1 MDVTLYQ
8 LLPTA
13 TSARLL
19 IMLDQGSDKLEM
31 RIRELERELE
41 DLKVNCKTQIEKSLS
56 RYKRVIDSTSE
67 GYLELDRY
75 SNITS
80 CNETFLTLIG
90 RDRQDVVDKPIES
103 LYIKDSVFVHFANR
117 HHLNFEA
124 DFHTVGGGT
133 IPLLCKRSMIRDQE
147 DEPIGHFVFLTDLT
161 EIKNTLDDLQQA
173 QFRYRTMYRN
183 AVQGMYQATLDGR
196 LLRANPAFA
205 KTFGFETTSEMLNHP
220 GGLQGFYKN
229 AEDREALL
237 AALKRTHLVRNFEA
251 EMLRPDGKTVWA
263 LISAR
268 LAEGTDGET
277 FIEGI
282 LIDNTEK
289 RDAEEKLRK
298 SRERFRYLADHDS
311 LTDLYN
317 TRYLYRSLDRLISE
331 SDESGKPFSLVFLDM
346 DNFKRIVDTHGH
358 LNGSQALREVAKT
371 FQENLTEPAFG
382 VAYGGD
388 EFVLV
393 LPGFGKEQALA
404 RAQQIR
410 ACMKETT
417 YLTGKGLEVHLS
429 ASFGIATYP
438 DDAEDRESLLALA
451 DEAMFRI
458 KSRGKDAVGITPD

>member
-1 MDVTLYQ
+1 
-8 LLPTA
+8 
-13 TSARLL
+13 
-19 IMLDQGSDKLEM
+19 MLEQGADKLET
-31 RIRELERELE
+31 RVRELEQELE
-41 DLKVNCKTQIEKSLS
+41 DLKINCKTQIEKSLS
-56 RYKRVIDSTSE
+56 RYKRVIDFTSE

-75 SNITS
+75 SNVIS
-80 CNETFLTLIG
+80 CNETFLNLLG
-90 RDRQDVVDKPIES
+90 RDRDDVVDKPIED

-124 DFHTVGGGT
+124 DFYRDGGGT

-205 KTFGFETTSEMLNHP
+205 NTFGFETTSEMLNHP
-220 GGLQGFYKN
+220 TGVEGFYKN
-229 AEDREALL
+229 IEDREALL
-237 AALKRTHLVRNFEA
+237 AALRAQQLVRNFEV
-251 EMLRPDGKTVWA
+251 EMVRPDGKTVWA

-268 LAEGTDGET
+268 LAEGSDGKT
-277 FIEGI
+277 IIEGI
-282 LIDNTEK
+282 LIDNSEK

-298 SRERFRYLADHDS
+298 SRERFRYLANHDS

-317 TRYLYRSLDRLISE
+317 TRYLYKTLDRLISD
-331 SDESGKPFSLVFLDM
+331 SDETAEPFSLVFLDM
-346 DNFKRIVDTHGH
+346 DNFKLIVDTHGH
-358 LNGSQALREVAKT
+358 LNGSQALREVAAT
-371 FQENLTEPAFG
+371 FRENLTEPAFG

-404 RAQQIR
+404 QAKRIR
-410 ACMKETT
+410 ARMKETT
-417 YLTGKGLEVHLS
+417 YLKGKGLEVRMS

-438 DDAEDRESLLALA
+438 DDAQDRESLLALA

>member
-1 MDVTLYQ
+1 
-8 LLPTA
+8 
-13 TSARLL
+13 
-19 IMLDQGSDKLEM
+19 M
-31 RIRELERELE
+31 RIRELEQELE
-41 DLKVNCKTQIEKSLS
+41 DLKINCKTQIEKSLS

-75 SNITS
+75 SNVTS
-80 CNETFLTLIG
+80 CNETFLALIG
-90 RDRQDVVDKPIES
+90 RDRDEVVDKPIEN

-124 DFHTVGGGT
+124 DFHKDGGGT

-147 DEPIGHFVFLTDLT
+147 DEPVGHFVFLTDLT

-205 KTFGFETTSEMLNHP
+205 ATFGFETTSEMLNHP
-220 GGLQGFYKN
+220 GGVQGFYKN
-229 AEDREALL
+229 GTDREALL
-237 AALKRTHLVRNFEA
+237 AALKAKHVVRNFEA
-251 EMLRPDGKTVWA
+251 EMIRPDGRTVWA

-268 LAEGTDGET
+268 LAEGSDGQT
-277 FIEGI
+277 IIEGI

-298 SRERFRYLADHDS
+298 SRERFRYLANHDS
-311 LTDLYN
+311 LTDLFN
-317 TRYLYRSLDRLISE
+317 TRYLYKSLDRLISDSE
-331 SDESGKPFSLVFLDM
+331 ESGTPFSLVFLDM
-346 DNFKRIVDTHGH
+346 DNYKRIVDTHGH

-371 FQENLTEPAFG
+371 FQDNLIEPAFG

-393 LPGFGKEQALA
+393 LPGFGREEALA
-404 RAQQIR
+404 QAQRIR

-417 YLTGKGLEVHLS
+417 YLTGKGLAVRMS

-458 KSRGKDAVGITPD
+458 KSRGKDAVGTPPD

>member
-1 MDVTLYQ
+1 
-8 LLPTA
+8 
-13 TSARLL
+13 
-19 IMLDQGSDKLEM
+19 MLEQGSDKLEM
-31 RIRELERELE
+31 RIRELEQELE
-41 DLKVNCKTQIEKSLS
+41 DLKINCKTQIEKSLS
-56 RYKRVIDSTSE
+56 RYKRVIDFTSE

-75 SNITS
+75 SNVIS
-80 CNETFLTLIG
+80 CNETFLNLIG
-90 RDRQDVVDKPIES
+90 RDREDVVDKSIED

-124 DFHTVGGGT
+124 DFYKDGGGT
-133 IPLLCKRSMIRDQE
+133 IPLLCKRSMIRDQD

-183 AVQGMYQATLDGR
+183 ALQGMYQATLDGR

-205 KTFGFETTSEMLNHP
+205 NTFGFETTAEMLNHP
-220 GGLQGFYKN
+220 TGVEGFYKN
-229 AEDREALL
+229 IEDREALL
-237 AALKRTHLVRNFEA
+237 AALRAQQVVRNFEV
-251 EMLRPDGKTVWA
+251 EMVRPDGRAVWA

-268 LAEGTDGET
+268 LTEGPDGKT
-277 FIEGI
+277 IIEGI

-289 RDAEEKLRK
+289 RVAEEKLRK
-298 SRERFRYLADHDS
+298 SRERFRYLANHDS
-311 LTDLYN
+311 LTDLFN
-317 TRYLYRSLDRLISE
+317 TRYLYKTLDRLISN
-331 SDESGKPFSLVFLDM
+331 SDETGEPFSLVFLDM
-346 DNFKRIVDTHGH
+346 DNFKVIVDTHGH
-358 LNGSQALREVAKT
+358 LNGSQALREVAAT
-371 FQENLTEPAFG
+371 FRENLSEPAFG

-393 LPGFGKEQALA
+393 LPGSGKEQALA
-404 RAQQIR
+404 QAQQIR
-410 ACMKETT
+410 ARMKETT
-417 YLTGKGLEVHLS
+417 YLTGKGLEVRMS

>member
-1 MDVTLYQ
+1 
-8 LLPTA
+8 
-13 TSARLL
+13 
-19 IMLDQGSDKLEM
+19 MLEQGADKLET
-31 RIRELERELE
+31 RIRELEQELE
-41 DLKVNCKTQIEKSLS
+41 DLRINCKTQIEKSLS
-56 RYKRVIDSTSE
+56 RYKRVIDFTSE

-75 SNITS
+75 SNVIS
-80 CNETFLTLIG
+80 CNETFLNLLG
-90 RDRQDVVDKPIES
+90 RDREDVVDRPIED

-124 DFHTVGGGT
+124 DFYRDGGGT
-133 IPLLCKRSMIRDQE
+133 IPLLCKRSMIRDQD

-161 EIKNTLDDLQQA
+161 EIKSTLDDLQQA

-205 KTFGFETTSEMLNHP
+205 NTFGFETTSEMLNHP
-220 GGLQGFYKN
+220 TGVEGFYKN
-229 AEDREALL
+229 IEDREALL
-237 AALKRTHLVRNFEA
+237 AALRAQQVVRNFEV
-251 EMLRPDGKTVWA
+251 EMVRPDGRAVSA

-268 LAEGTDGET
+268 LTEGPDGNT
-277 FIEGI
+277 IIEGI

-289 RDAEEKLRK
+289 RVAEEKLRK
-298 SRERFRYLADHDS
+298 SRERFRYLANHDS
-311 LTDLYN
+311 LTDLFN
-317 TRYLYRSLDRLISE
+317 TRYLYKTLDRLISD
-331 SDESGKPFSLVFLDM
+331 SDETGEPFSLVFLDM
-346 DNFKRIVDTHGH
+346 DNFKVIVDTHGH
-358 LNGSQALREVAKT
+358 LNGSQALREVAAT
-371 FQENLTEPAFG
+371 FRENLSEPAFG

-393 LPGFGKEQALA
+393 LPASGKEQALA
-404 RAQQIR
+404 QAQQIR

-417 YLTGKGLEVHLS
+417 YLTGKGLEVRMS

>member
-1 MDVTLYQ
+1 M
-8 LLPTA
+8 
-13 TSARLL
+13 
-19 IMLDQGSDKLEM
+19 MLEQGVDKLET
-31 RIRELERELE
+31 RIRELEQELE
-41 DLKVNCKTQIEKSLS
+41 DLKINCKTQIEKSLS
-56 RYKRVIDSTSE
+56 RYKRVIDFTSE

-75 SNITS
+75 SNVIS
-80 CNETFLTLIG
+80 CNETFLNLLG
-90 RDRQDVVDKPIES
+90 RDREDVVDKPIED

-124 DFHTVGGGT
+124 DFYRDGGGT
-133 IPLLCKRSMIRDQE
+133 IPLLCKRSMIRDQD

-205 KTFGFETTSEMLNHP
+205 NTFGFETTSEMLNHP
-220 GGLQGFYKN
+220 TGVEGFYKN
-229 AEDREALL
+229 IEDREALL
-237 AALKRTHLVRNFEA
+237 AVLRAQQVVRNFEV
-251 EMLRPDGKTVWA
+251 EMVRPDGKIVWA

-268 LAEGTDGET
+268 LAEGSDGKT
-277 FIEGI
+277 IIEGI
-282 LIDNTEK
+282 LIDNSEK

-298 SRERFRYLADHDS
+298 SRERFRYLANHDS

-317 TRYLYRSLDRLISE
+317 TRYLYKTLDRLISD
-331 SDESGKPFSLVFLDM
+331 SDETAEPFSLVFLDM

-358 LNGSQALREVAKT
+358 LNGSQALREVAAT
-371 FQENLTEPAFG
+371 FRENLTEPAFG

-393 LPGFGKEQALA
+393 LPGFGKEQALSHAKRMRA
-404 RAQQIR
+404 R
-410 ACMKETT
+410 MKETT
-417 YLTGKGLEVHLS
+417 YLNSKGLEVRMS

-438 DDAEDRESLLALA
+438 DDAQDRESLLALA